1 MNISFIGLGKLG
13 LPLATNFAKNG
24 HKVIGIDLNLQLLK
38 LLNEDTSPW
47 HEDQLQE
54 NIIKSKE
61 NIIYTSNYDEIIKTD
76 VTIILVNTPSN
87 KADGSFSNLYVEQ
100 SLLEISKRLKTAN
113 KRDHLFIL
121 SSTVMPTSINNTFI
135 PLIENC
141 TGWEINKDFGFAYI
155 PDFVAI
161 GQIIKDF
168 ENPDFLL
175 IGESSTKYGDIAKN
189 LYFDIIKNEAKYF
202 KMSLLEAEIAKVTL
216 NAYITT
222 KISFAN
228 YLGLLCEKID
238 SKINVDVITNAI
250 GNDKRIGS
258 KYFKSGTSYGGTCF
272 PRDTWAFMKL
282 STNFGMVSYQMEA
295 NEKINNLVDEELFI
309 KIIKSGFNKIGLA
322 GLSFKPGTAVVTEG
336 LAVKLTRLMKNRNFD
351 IYVYDELE
359 ATYEN
364 YKNETNEI
372 FNISV
377 NLKNLYETAE
387 VIVICNNNSNYVIN
401 YTSKLIIDPW
411 HLVKKIDA

>member
-24 HKVIGIDLNLQLLK
+24 HNVIGIDLNLQLLE
-38 LLNEDTSPW
+38 LLNKNIAPW
-47 HEDQLQE
+47 HEEQLQD
-54 NIIKSKE
+54 NIINSKD
-61 NIIYTSNYDEIIKTD
+61 NISYTNNYDEIINTD

-100 SLLEISKRLKTAN
+100 SLLEVSKRLKLAN
-113 KRDHLFIL
+113 KKNHLFIL

-135 PLIENC
+135 PLIENS

-175 IGESSTKYGDIAKN
+175 IGESSDEYGNIAKK
-189 LYFDIIKNEAKYF
+189 LYFDIIKNDAKFY
-202 KMSLLEAEIAKVTL
+202 KMSLIEAEIAKVTL

-238 SKINVDVITNAI
+238 TRINVDAITNAI
-250 GNDKRIGS
+250 GNDKRIGT
-258 KYFKSGTSYGGTCF
+258 KYFKAGTSYGGTCF

-282 STNFGMVSYQMEA
+282 SSNFGMVSYQMEA

-309 KIIKSGFNKIGLA
+309 KIIKSGYNKIGLV
-322 GLSFKPGTAVVTEG
+322 GLSFKPGTAVITEG
-336 LAVKLTRLMKNRNFD
+336 LAIKLTRLMKNRNYNIF
-351 IYVYDELE
+351 VYDEIL
-359 ATYEN
+359 ATYDN
-364 YKNETNEI
+364 FKNESNESFTSCDSLDDI
-372 FNISV
+372 
-377 NLKNLYETAE
+377 YENAE
-387 VIVICNNNSNYVIN
+387 VIVICNNNKNYVNIKKN
-401 YTSKLIIDPW
+401 KLIIDPW
-411 HLVKKIDA
+411 HLVN

>member
-38 LLNEDTSPW
+38 LLNENIAPW
-47 HEDQLQE
+47 HEEQLQD
-54 NIIKSKE
+54 NIINSKDT
-61 NIIYTSNYDEIIKTD
+61 ISYTNNYDEIINTD

-100 SLLEISKRLKTAN
+100 SLLEVSKRLKLAN
-113 KRDHLFIL
+113 KKNHLFIL

-175 IGESSTKYGDIAKN
+175 IGESSDAYGNIAKK
-189 LYFDIIKNEAKYF
+189 LYFDIIKNDAKFF

-238 SKINVDVITNAI
+238 ARINVDSITNAI

-258 KYFKSGTSYGGTCF
+258 KYFKAGTSYGGTCF

-282 STNFGMVSYQMEA
+282 SSNFGMVSYQMEA

-309 KIIKSGFNKIGLA
+309 KIIKSGYNKIGLV

-336 LAVKLTRLMKNRNFD
+336 LAIKLTRLMKNRNYD
-351 IYVYDELE
+351 IFVYDELL
-359 ATYEN
+359 ATYDN
-364 YKNETNEI
+364 YKNESNENFTI
-372 FNISV
+372 CN
-377 NLKNLYETAE
+377 NLEDVYESAE
-387 VIVICNNNSNYVIN
+387 VIVICNNNKNYVIN
-401 YTSKLIIDPW
+401 KTNKFIIDPW
-411 HLVKKIDA
+411 HLVN

>member
-24 HKVIGIDLNLQLLK
+24 HKVIGIDLNLQLLQ
-38 LLNEDTSPW
+38 LLNENVSPW

-54 NIIKSKE
+54 NITKSKG
-61 NIIYTSNYDEIIKTD
+61 NITYTNNYDEIVNTD

-100 SLLEISKRLKTAN
+100 SLLEVSKRLKLAN
-113 KRDHLFIL
+113 KRNHLFIL

-141 TGWEINKDFGFAYI
+141 TGWQINKDFGFAYI

-175 IGESSTKYGDIAKN
+175 IGESSNIYGDIAKN
-189 LYFDIIKNEAKYF
+189 LYFDIIKNDSKYF

-238 SKINVDVITNAI
+238 PKINVDAITNAI

-258 KYFKSGTSYGGTCF
+258 KYFKAGTSYGGTCF

-282 STNFGMVSYQMEA
+282 STNFGMISYQMEA
-295 NEKINNLVDEELFI
+295 NEKINNLIDEELFI
-309 KIIKSGFNKIGLA
+309 KIIKSGFNKIGLV

-336 LAVKLTRLMKNRNFD
+336 LAIKLTRLMKSRNFD

-359 ATYEN
+359 ATYDN
-364 YKNETNEI
+364 YKNESNET
-372 FNISV
+372 FNV
-377 NLKNLYETAE
+377 CNNLEDIYDTAE

-401 YTSKLIIDPW
+401 KKNTLTIDPW
-411 HLVKKIDA
+411 HLVNKTSS